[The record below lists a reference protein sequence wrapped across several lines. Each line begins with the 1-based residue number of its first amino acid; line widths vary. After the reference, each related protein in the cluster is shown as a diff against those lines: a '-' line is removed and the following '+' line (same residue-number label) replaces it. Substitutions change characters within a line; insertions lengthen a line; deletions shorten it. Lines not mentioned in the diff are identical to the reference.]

1 MCVHSVHKYKQ
12 CVCKDLAI
20 NRHTAFILHALVG
33 QRGAVAGAGTG
44 HGQRWVGRGEEEEEG
59 GVRQM
64 APSCC
69 LPNWVDAG
77 TGAVD
82 VASRRVMATKSL
94 PPANVAAKTDV

>member
-1 MCVHSVHKYKQ
+1 MCLQRFSHKSAHSFYFACTCGPKGG
-12 CVCKDLAI
+12 CDWPWSA
-20 NRHTAFILHALVG
+20 NG
-33 QRGAVAGAGTG
+33 ETG
-44 HGQRWVGRGEEEEEG
+44 VEQEEG
-59 GVRQM
+59 GVRLM

-94 PPANVAAKTDV
+94 PPANGAAKTDV